1 MLLVLTHTFNN
12 HVNQLLIYP
21 PIQLCLT
28 HVSLHYHV
36 KLNIFFKPK
45 SLLRRSFLSSKCV
58 PKFFLH
64 FNKNQWCYY
73 CKTVCISLSVVICIY
88 VYTLHIYV
96 YACTYIYIIP
106 QNIFLPTKCCYLT
119 IFLFTRNVSK
129 NNQFG
134 TKCHYLIV
142 FMI

>member
-1 MLLVLTHTFNN
+1 MLLVLTHTFHN

-21 PIQLCLT
+21 PVQTSLNII
-28 HVSLHYHV
+28 SLHYHV

-45 SLLRRSFLSSKCV
+45 PLLRRSFLSSKCV
-58 PKFFLH
+58 LKFILH
-64 FNKNQWCYY
+64 FNKNKWCYY
-73 CKTVCISLSVVICIY
+73 CKTVCISLFVVICIY

-96 YACTYIYIIP
+96 YACIHIY
-106 QNIFLPTKCCYLT
+106 NVSEYLSAKCCLT

-134 TKCHYLIV
+134 TPNVI
-142 FMI
+142 I